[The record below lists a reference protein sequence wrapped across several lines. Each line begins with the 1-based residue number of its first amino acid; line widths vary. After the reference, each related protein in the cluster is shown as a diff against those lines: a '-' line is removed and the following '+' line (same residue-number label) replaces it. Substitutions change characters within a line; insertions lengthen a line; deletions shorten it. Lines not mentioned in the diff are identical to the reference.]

1 MTNKERYQRTFMKLH
16 ASDRIEEVKTM
27 RQTKRMYMKR
37 YIPVLAAMVLS
48 FSVATA
54 VYAADVGGIQRI
66 VQIWIHGDQTN
77 AVLEIDEGHYTM
89 TYKDTDGNSHTVSG
103 GGVAFDPDGNDRPV
117 SEEELM
123 EQINAPEVDYRED
136 GSVIVYYH
144 NQSIDITDKFE
155 DSVCRIKIVE
165 NRDTLYMTVKY
176 NKGYAT
182 SSHGYVNPNHFNTSE

>member
-1 MTNKERYQRTFMKLH
+1 
-16 ASDRIEEVKTM
+16 
-27 RQTKRMYMKR
+27 
-37 YIPVLAAMVLS
+37 
-48 FSVATA
+48 
-54 VYAADVGGIQRI
+54 
-66 VQIWIHGDQTN
+66 
-77 AVLEIDEGHYTM
+77 M
-89 TYKDTDGNSHTVSG
+89 TYKDTDGNSHTVSD
-103 GGVAFDPDGNDRPV
+103 GGVAFDPDGNERPV

-155 DSVCRIKIVE
+155 DGVCRIKIVE